1 MCKCSKCNKDILDLW
16 GEQCSRCKEDGEC
29 DITFPCADC
38 RTAQIR
44 KNMLAKRETEDLR
57 AETSILLERLEKQE
71 ERINR
76 LEKLQQE
83 QKEQERRIFKLENP
97 IKPINPILSDQLRA
111 AQNTLFGVRV
121 EGALGNVI
129 TLNGQRIN

>member
-16 GEQCSRCKEDGEC
+16 GEQCIRVKSEGEC
-29 DITFPCADC
+29 DITFPCGDC

-44 KNMLAKRETEDLR
+44 KIIAERETKTDDVP
-57 AETSILLERLEKQE
+57 AEKSISLERLEMFIA
-71 ERINR
+71 RINE
-76 LEKLQQE
+76 LEKIQKE
-83 QKEQERRIFKLENP
+83 QKERIFKLENP
-97 IKPINPILSDQLRA
+97 IKPITNLADQMRA